1 MPFNSLLRR
10 VFESTEGLNRQVILG
25 LVEPCPTGAL
35 LDCGCGDGVFTRQ
48 VAARAGIQS
57 EVHGVEMH
65 EPAAEAAERGGVHV
79 KRADLNQG
87 LPYPDARFEIV
98 HANQVIEH
106 LHDTDGFLREIRRVL
121 RPGGT
126 VLLSTNNLAS
136 WHNLVSLAL
145 GYQPM
150 PTHASDEVILGN
162 PLNPMRGERHPHPG
176 RAHWRVFAWRG
187 LLELVA
193 HHGLPAER
201 ALGVGYY
208 PLPPSLARAAG
219 RIDPRH
225 AAFLTFRLRRA

>member
-1 MPFNSLLRR
+1 MPLASFLRR
-10 VFESTEGLNRQVILG
+10 TFDATEELNRQAILG
-25 LVEPCPTGAL
+25 LAEPRPAGAM
-35 LDCGCGDGVFTRQ
+35 LDCGCDDGSFSRR
-48 VAARAGIQS
+48 VAARAGIQG
-57 EVHGVEMH
+57 EVHGIEMH
-65 EPAAEAAERGGVHV
+65 GPSAEAAERAGLRVL
-79 KRADLNQG
+79 RADLNRG
-87 LPYPDARFEIV
+87 LPYPDSSFDLV

-106 LHDTDGFLREIRRVL
+106 LHDTDGFLREVRRVL

-126 VLLSTNNLAS
+126 ALLSTNNLAS

-150 PTHASDEVILGN
+150 PMHASDEVILGN

-208 PLPPSLARAAG
+208 PLPPALARVAS